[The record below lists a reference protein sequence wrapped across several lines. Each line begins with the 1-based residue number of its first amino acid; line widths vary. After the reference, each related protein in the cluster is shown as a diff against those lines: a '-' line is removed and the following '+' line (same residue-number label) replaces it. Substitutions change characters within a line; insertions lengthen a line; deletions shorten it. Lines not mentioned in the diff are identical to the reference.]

1 MLLSLVLYLLSLL
14 QAMPLKLNIV
24 DDITYPQQ
32 DRQSGSK
39 VLEQIAGMGGQGW
52 GMEYCTIGY
61 VMSGY
66 FKPSTELYND

>member
-39 VLEQIAGMGGQGW
+39 VLEQIAGMGGQG
-52 GMEYCTIGY
+52 
-61 VMSGY
+61 
-66 FKPSTELYND
+66 